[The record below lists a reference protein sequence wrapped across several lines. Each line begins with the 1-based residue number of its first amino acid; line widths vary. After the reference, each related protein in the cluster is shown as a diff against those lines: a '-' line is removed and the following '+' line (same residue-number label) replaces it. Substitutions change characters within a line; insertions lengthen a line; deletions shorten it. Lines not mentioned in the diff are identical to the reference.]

1 MGNNGSSGSAVI
13 AGGGPTIAGQPG
25 VTGSGVTRTIALN
38 SLISGEVDEAGS
50 NGILDG
56 VATSGASRVTASISS
71 SHNHVDGTAGG
82 GTSGRSRHGV
92 VQSRESTH
100 IEGLS
105 TSTVGNEVGVVTS
118 VTSTVALNS
127 QVLGGGG
134 ERGTSGILR
143 GEGGGGSSGVTTAVT
158 DGASQEGIIR
168 AGIGSTGTTIVGNPS
183 KKLSTGLIVTRH
195 SAGLSTGVDDGRSSI
210 SDIVRSGGGVSITAG
225 IESSEGHT
233 GGGSASTIQSS
244 EVVGESNGST
254 VISGTSTTIVGQ
266 PGLEARRTALLSG
279 VRGLHGETRSN
290 GIGDGE
296 RGGLVQ
302 VVTASISGDE
312 GDRHRVGASSAGR
325 IGNGGRTNRGQVRDG
340 TARVLSSETTTSGT
354 PCVEGSGSSRV
365 TLNSGAG
372 RRSHNSGRSVISHAE
387 GGGSSLHI
395 VAHITSGESDNT
407 VGVASGGDGGIVV
420 AVGDSDL
427 RSTGTVVTDSGATI
441 SAQEVVELSGDVGTR
456 TAHNGARSRS
466 RAEDRSN
473 GITDGVS
480 GSHVGAVAASIT
492 STEDDRDVGAA
503 SRHGI
508 RVEVVADAHRVAAGI
523 VGSQVTT
530 VGQPRLELSVVVT
543 TGASHSQRSGVLGDD
558 GRSVILKN
566 NGTGGARGS
575 LVTASIANVEDNV
588 QSTIT
593 SQGEGGRS
601 VVVPDQLSIS
611 AAGISGGGITITGQ
625 ISSVCRLHI
634 GRARDGK
641 VAGGLAGDGR
651 GYAILNGEGGGLSS
665 GVTTRGQEL
674 GEGGEI
680 SVSDTVALNG
690 TADRG
695 ELRSLTISH
704 GVGSSGGGRLT
715 AGISGSESND
725 GGTAVTRSADIGT
738 VVAAGQGSTIGE
750 QRSSVTGSPVNEAF
764 SSGVRAHTRNRL
776 SGLSQHGRIRIQ
788 DGNHLCDALTRVGE
802 GTGEGTSTSSGDSR
816 VSESGDG
823 EAASM

>member
-50 NGILDG
+50 NGILD
-56 VATSGASRVTASISS
+56 SGASRVTAGISS

-100 IEGLS
+100 IESLS
-105 TSTVGNEVGVVTS
+105 TSTVGNEVGVVAS
-118 VTSTVALNS
+118 VTNTVALNS

-134 ERGTSGILR
+134 ERGTSSILR
-143 GEGGGGSSGVTTAVT
+143 GEGGSSSSGVTTAVT
-158 DGASQEGIIR
+158 DGESQSERSTAQGLISEGRSPSQEGIIL
-168 AGIGSTGTTIVGNPS
+168 AGIGSTGTPLVGNPS

-254 VISGTSTTIVGQ
+254 VISGTSTTVVSQ
-266 PGLEARRTALLSG
+266 PGLETRRTALLSG

-302 VVTASISGDE
+302 IVTASISGDE
-312 GDRHRVGASSAGR
+312 GDRHSVGASSAGR

-340 TARVLSSETTTSGT
+340 TARVLSSETTTGGA

-365 TLNSGAG
+365 TLNSGTG
-372 RRSHNSGRSVISHAE
+372 RRSHNSGRSVIGHAE

-575 LVTASIANVEDNV
+575 LVTASVANVEDNV
-588 QSTIT
+588 QSTVT

-625 ISSVCRLHI
+625 ISSVGRLHI

-776 SGLSQHGRIRIQ
+776 SGLSQHRRIRIQ
-788 DGNHLCDALTRVGE
+788 DGNHLCDALTRVG
-802 GTGEGTSTSSGDSR
+802 
-816 VSESGDG
+816 
-823 EAASM
+823 AH

>member
-56 VATSGASRVTASISS
+56 VATSGASRVTAGISS

-82 GTSGRSRHGV
+82 GTGGRSRHGV

-100 IEGLS
+100 IESLS
-105 TSTVGNEVGVVTS
+105 TSTVGNEVGVVAS

-134 ERGTSGILR
+134 ERGTSSILR
-143 GEGGGGSSGVTTAVT
+143 GEGGSSSSGVTTTVT
-158 DGASQEGIIR
+158 DGESQGERSTAQGLISEGRSPSQEGIIL
-168 AGIGSTGTTIVGNPS
+168 AGIGSTGTTVVGNPS

-575 LVTASIANVEDNV
+575 LVTASVANVEDNV
-588 QSTIT
+588 QSTVT

-611 AAGISGGGITITGQ
+611 AAGISGGGVTITGQ
-625 ISSVCRLHI
+625 ISSVGRLHI

-641 VAGGLAGDGR
+641 VAGGLTGDGR
-651 GYAILNGEGGGLSS
+651 GYAILNGEGGGLS
-665 GVTTRGQEL
+665 V
-674 GEGGEI
+674 
-680 SVSDTVALNG
+680 
-690 TADRG
+690 
-695 ELRSLTISH
+695 
-704 GVGSSGGGRLT
+704 
-715 AGISGSESND
+715 
-725 GGTAVTRSADIGT
+725 GGTAITRSADIGT

-750 QRSSVTGSPVNEAF
+750 Q
-764 SSGVRAHTRNRL
+764 
-776 SGLSQHGRIRIQ
+776 
-788 DGNHLCDALTRVGE
+788 
-802 GTGEGTSTSSGDSR
+802 
-816 VSESGDG
+816 
-823 EAASM
+823 